1 MRKGI
6 ILTAASL
13 ISLMLSGVSH
23 LSAETSMP
31 DRIFMQK
38 KDVCLLY
45 AMNCSDNAYQI
56 QQRIKHLRGEIMRGY
71 AVYNDEELRMLIK
84 KLDEAKQTLHFL
96 MKEGA

>member
-1 MRKGI
+1 MRKAV
-6 ILTAASL
+6 ILPAASL
-13 ISLMLSGVSH
+13 LSLIGSGVS
-23 LSAETSMP
+23 LSTAETSMP
-31 DRIFMQK
+31 DRVFMQK

-45 AMNCSDNAYQI
+45 SMNCSDNAYQI